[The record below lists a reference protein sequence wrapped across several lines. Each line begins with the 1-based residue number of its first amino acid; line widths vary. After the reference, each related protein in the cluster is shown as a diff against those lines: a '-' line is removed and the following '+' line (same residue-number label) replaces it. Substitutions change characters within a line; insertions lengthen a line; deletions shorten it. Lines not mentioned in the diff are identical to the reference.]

1 MRTQMNIGDLVKWSL
16 SWIVMKRADQKHPN
30 SLTDNVDYRKQV
42 GVLVREW
49 DLGWY
54 VTWSDGERRRVH
66 RDYLEAL

>member
-1 MRTQMNIGDLVKWSL
+1 MNIGDLVKWSL